1 MTKKVNLYIFNL
13 SEDSLPYRIL
23 NDHFATDDRVSF
35 SIIRLYKDITE
46 TILTSSQ
53 GIVFFKVENK
63 SDFIQSLSILKRNH
77 ELIKKGY
84 VRPVCLLKVQSSKVE
99 RLLFKYGCSDLLDF
113 NINSKTLLTKAN
125 LWLKSLSSVI
135 KDDEEYLK
143 LSKRSQD
150 LPAQAIV
157 VGGAD
162 KKADKNDFE
171 IDSEFDDL
179 LDELDQDIDLLETQE
194 LALEDE
200 ELSSIIEEVDSE
212 NIKNEFKSDSEEK
225 SEDLK
230 FVTTE
235 ESSPDLVEYIKENG
249 EVGQLNLETGFLG
262 LSLTADTSGEVFNCV
277 FENFEEDH
285 MTLEVSERYD
295 AKEGDKLEVAVK
307 FIYNKCRVEIGLAGI
322 LSEIELL
329 SDGRKQVTISFSQNE
344 TQIYDYFM
352 SLYEKRQKSINDFM
366 ELARGH

>member
-1 MTKKVNLYIFNL
+1 MTKKVNFYIFNL
-13 SEDSLPYRIL
+13 GEESLPYRIL
-23 NDHFATDDRVSF
+23 NDHFATDERISF
-35 SIIRLYKDITE
+35 TVIRLYKDLAE
-46 TILTSSQ
+46 TILTTSQ
-53 GIVFFKVENK
+53 GIVFLKIENK

-143 LSKRSQD
+143 LSKRSQS

-157 VGGAD
+157 VGGSD
-162 KKADKNDFE
+162 KKTDKE
-171 IDSEFDDL
+171 PQIDSDFDEL
-179 LDELDQDIDLLETQE
+179 LDELDQDIELLETQE

-200 ELSSIIEEVDSE
+200 ELSNIIKEVNNEDV
-212 NIKNEFKSDSEEK
+212 KNEFKSESEDK
-225 SEDLK
+225 SKDLK
-230 FVTTE
+230 FATTE

-322 LSEIELL
+322 LSEVELL